1 MNDQLTALNIRE
13 FRKKA
18 GLSQRELAKR
28 AELSNTAIQGYE
40 QGRFTPKID
49 ALLKIAGALGVEVGW
64 PGTGKDES
72 AGFMHGGKTGDGALL
87 TRSNIRELRKKAGL
101 TQHDLAKRS
110 GVSIATI
117 QGYEQGKFRP
127 RMSTLEK
134 VGRALGVEV
143 NEYACMTL
151 PESTEIIRL
160 KNKIARL
167 EFELARLKERDNKI
181 VELITGDKIGGG
193 K

>member
-1 MNDQLTALNIRE
+1 MSDQLTALNIRE
-13 FRKKA
+13 F
-18 GLSQRELAKR
+18 
-28 AELSNTAIQGYE
+28 
-40 QGRFTPKID
+40 
-49 ALLKIAGALGVEVGW
+49 
-64 PGTGKDES
+64 
-72 AGFMHGGKTGDGALL
+72 
-87 TRSNIRELRKKAGL
+87 RKKAGL

-110 GVSIATI
+110 GVSIASI

-143 NEYACMTL
+143 DEYACMTL

-167 EFELARLKERDNKI
+167 EFEHARLKERDNRI
-181 VELITGDKIGGG
+181 IEMLTGG

>member
-1 MNDQLTALNIRE
+1 MSDQLTALNIKE

-28 AELSNTAIQGYE
+28 AGLSSTTIQGYE
-40 QGRFTPKID
+40 HGTFRPKIKTLEKV
-49 ALLKIAGALGVEVGW
+49 AHALGVEV
-64 PGTGKDES
+64 D
-72 AGFMHGGKTGDGALL
+72 
-87 TRSNIRELRKKAGL
+87 
-101 TQHDLAKRS
+101 
-110 GVSIATI
+110 
-117 QGYEQGKFRP
+117 
-127 RMSTLEK
+127 
-134 VGRALGVEV
+134 
-143 NEYACMTL
+143 EYACMTL

-181 VELITGDKIGGG
+181 VELITGYKIEGG